1 MHTPIRS
8 VLRTATLVMSLATA
22 ALAAPVSASPGEDGA
37 EPMLGRM
44 VRHLDLNAEQQASV
58 AEVMARAREAGSAD
72 RERMRE
78 IKTQLREQAGEF
90 DPGATQALADELG
103 QITARNT
110 YRMTETRASIREL
123 LNDEQREKLEAMEAR
138 RGEGKHGKG
147 PGKGGFRERRG
158 GQASD
163 A

>member
-8 VLRTATLVMSLATA
+8 ALRTGALVLALTTA
-22 ALAAPVSASPGEDGA
+22 AVAAPVSASPGEDGA

-58 AEVMARAREAGSAD
+58 AEVMARAREAGAAD

-78 IKTQLREQAGEF
+78 IKTQLREQTGSF
-90 DPGATQALADELG
+90 DAGATQALADELG

-147 PGKGGFRERRG
+147 PGKGGSKERRG
-158 GQASD
+158 GEANES
-163 A
+163 